1 MNEEKIET
9 GMDSTKVD
17 QAIAKMNRFFSAR
30 ERSSG
35 EVIEYLQRKGTLSKE
50 EIVFVTDRLK
60 FDNLIDDVR
69 FSKNRLHY
77 RSENGYGPLYIRNEL
92 AGFKIS
98 EGVVR
103 EILEGCDP
111 EVYIEAAVIFL
122 EKKLPRYMREENS
135 REKLQRLLL
144 SRGYVFAQIEEAMR
158 RLAEKFPH
166 WGSVNVRRN
175 S

>member
-1 MNEEKIET
+1 MDAEKVET
-9 GMDSTKVD
+9 EMDAAMVE

-35 EVIEYLQRKGTLSKE
+35 EVIEYLQRKGTLTKE
-50 EIVFVTDRLK
+50 EIAFVVERLK
-60 FDNLIDDVR
+60 FENLIDDVR
-69 FSKNRLHY
+69 FSKNRLDY

-92 AGFKIS
+92 SSFKVS
-98 EGVVR
+98 EGIVR
-103 EILEGCDP
+103 ETLDGCDP
-111 EVYIEAAVIFL
+111 EAYIEAAVSFL

-144 SRGYVFAQIEEAMR
+144 SRGYVFTQIEEAIR

-166 WGSVNVRRN
+166 WGSANVRRN